1 MTAVRFEANALSGEA
16 GLRVRRVLYMA
27 ALSSILHNPVIKAF
41 YRRLVEA
48 GKPRKLAL
56 VACMRKLLTTLNA
69 MMKDGRHWAP
79 EMVR

>member
-1 MTAVRFEANALSGEA
+1 M
-16 GLRVRRVLYMA
+16 RRVLYMA
-27 ALSSILHNPVIKAF
+27 ALSAKQHNPVIRTF

-69 MMKDGRHWAP
+69 MIKYGRHWAP
-79 EMVR
+79 ETVQHP

>member
-1 MTAVRFEANALSGEA
+1 M
-16 GLRVRRVLYMA
+16 RRVLYMA
-27 ALSSILHNPVIKAF
+27 ALSARQHNPVIKAF

-69 MMKDGRHWAP
+69 MMKTAGTGTRNDL
-79 EMVR
+79 